1 MRGIVPVLF
10 VLLLFAQVATCQ
22 TSSASPPQSRPNEQP
37 PELAEASR
45 LAQSVVSL
53 YDAGKYDEAL
63 PIARRVVQIRER
75 VLPKDDD
82 KIVAAVIN
90 LAEVQFLRGQYS
102 EAQGLFE
109 RALHSHERTAG
120 VNSAKLGDVLD
131 RLALVYYR
139 LGRAADTE
147 RVYRRSLAI
156 REQAFGAEHPDVS
169 RSIRN
174 LAEFYQFQGDYKKG
188 EPLYQRLIEIRKKQG
203 SSESTADALE
213 RYACLLRKTKRSQEA
228 EDMEARALEITNN
241 RGITEELISAGVVN
255 GRALSLNQ
263 PAYPYEALAERVSGK
278 VTVRVL
284 INESGT
290 VIRACAIEGPRLLMK
305 ASESAAY
312 QSKFSPTIVGG
323 KPVKVNGIIIYNF
336 VGR

>member
-10 VLLLFAQVATCQ
+10 VLILSAPGQG
-22 TSSASPPQSRPNEQP
+22 SSASPQQSRPNEQSA
-37 PELAEASR
+37 ELAEASR

-53 YDAGKYDEAL
+53 YEAGKYDEAL

-82 KIVAAVIN
+82 KIVAAVTN
-90 LAEVQFLRGQYS
+90 LAEVQFSRGQDS

-109 RALHSHERTAG
+109 RALHTYERTAG
-120 VNSAKLGDVLD
+120 VDSAKLGDVLD

-139 LGRAADTE
+139 FGRASDTE

-156 REQAFGAEHPDVS
+156 REKVLGEEHPDVA
-169 RSIRN
+169 RSLRN

-188 EPLYQRLIEIRKKQG
+188 EPLYQRLVEVRKKQG
-203 SSESTADALE
+203 SAEPTADALE
-213 RYACLLRKTKRSQEA
+213 RYACLLRKTRRLQEA
-228 EDMEARALEITNN
+228 EDMETRALELTNN
-241 RGITEELISAGVVN
+241 RGVTAELISAGVVN
-255 GRALSLNQ
+255 GRALNLYQ
-263 PAYPYEALAERVSGK
+263 PHYPSEARAERVSGN

-284 INESGT
+284 IDELGT
-290 VIRACAIEGPRLLMK
+290 VIRACAVEGPRLLMK

-312 QSKFSPTIVGG
+312 QSRFSPTIVGG
-323 KPVKVNGIIIYNF
+323 MPVKVNGIVIYKF
-336 VGR
+336 IGR